1 MSQWLTMGTTL
12 QCMFGMAPAPLV
24 VLPDNRVMACNMPV
38 ATIMDNKPIVNITPF
53 VMCIS
58 PTNPEVIA
66 VKVASLGA
74 VEMAPCVPATVAP
87 WIPGAPNVMA
97 GSMPAITMESK
108 LMCMWEGLIQPV
120 APGQATVMAG

>member
-66 VKVASLGA
+66 VKVAS
-74 VEMAPCVPATVAP
+74 
-87 WIPGAPNVMA
+87 I
-97 GSMPAITMESK
+97 I
-108 LMCMWEGLIQPV
+108 IQD
-120 APGQATVMAG
+120 